1 MDHAHSVDRPFAW
14 RGVALAVALFG
25 VIGLAGLGGMALI
38 HSLGRTAAKPAAQ
51 HQAPPGQHAAA
62 LHLHP
67 RSAVS
72 VLVLNANG
80 INGAAGSVATRLL
93 GRGYRHAVPL
103 NAQSHVYAHSFV
115 LFRRGYAAE
124 AQRLGRDASIR
135 AIAPLD
141 GRLPAADSHYQL
153 VLILGG

>member
-1 MDHAHSVDRPFAW
+1 VEHAHSVDRPFAW

-38 HSLGRTAAKPAAQ
+38 HSLGRTRPVSDTGHVQKSHVAHPAVT
-51 HQAPPGQHAAA
+51 
-62 LHLHP
+62 LHP
-67 RSAVS
+67 RSDIS

-80 INGAAGSVATRLL
+80 INGAAGGLATRLL

-115 LFRRGYAAE
+115 LFRRGYAGE
-124 AQRLGRDASIR
+124 AQRLGKDANIR

-141 GRLPAADSHYQL
+141 GHLPAADSHYQL
-153 VLILGG
+153 ILILGG